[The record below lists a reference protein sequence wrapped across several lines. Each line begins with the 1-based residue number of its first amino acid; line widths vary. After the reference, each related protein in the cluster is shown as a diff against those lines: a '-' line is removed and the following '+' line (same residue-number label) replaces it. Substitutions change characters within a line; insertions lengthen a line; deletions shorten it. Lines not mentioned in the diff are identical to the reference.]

1 MGAAVWG
8 CTSSKKVV
16 YLASPAPRNREI
28 VMLMV
33 LETRIGDCNMMA
45 NIRGGVSMVADF
57 STVVSFACFIGLK
70 LLTLN
75 SPDCLG

>member
-1 MGAAVWG
+1 MGVAVLD

-16 YLASPAPRNREI
+16 YLNSPAPRNREI
-28 VMLMV
+28 AMLMV
-33 LETRIGDCNMMA
+33 LATRIGDCNMMA
-45 NIRGGVSMVADF
+45 NIRGGVSMVADI
-57 STVVSFACFIGLK
+57 STVVSFTCFIGLR